1 METEIS
7 SLVLSALSGK
17 SCIPIRRH
25 IFLITN
31 LIISFTI
38 MIDPLQSINKSAPE
52 ENMLIW
58 DGKKLDK
65 GIVRSLIIK

>member
-1 METEIS
+1 
-7 SLVLSALSGK
+7 
-17 SCIPIRRH
+17 
-25 IFLITN
+25 
-31 LIISFTI
+31 